1 MKKGKRFLSNRLAY
15 TLIIIGI
22 LIIVAVGV
30 YAANS
35 LLTPGVAPN
44 PGHTISQT
52 APPSAC
58 SAGQVL
64 QWTGASNADGG
75 WVCVDLPSSQNPPKV
90 SSVPIYQITNSIC
103 TGVGSM
109 TLSSTCTP
117 VACGVCGAGGY
128 YWNSVYN
135 CNGDGCQSCTS
146 SVGCSNT
153 AIGNLLYS

>member
-64 QWTGASNADGG
+64 QWTGASNVDGG
-75 WVCVDLPSSQNPPKV
+75 WACVDQSSSQQQPDRFGGFYSFGENYNNYPYA
-90 SSVPIYQITNSIC
+90 SC
-103 TGVGSM
+103 
-109 TLSSTCTP
+109 LSTCQVSNPYTGDCSCP
-117 VACGVCGAGGY
+117 SGY
-128 YWNSVYN
+128 
-135 CNGDGCQSCTS
+135 TS
-146 SVGCSNT
+146 IQLTGPS
-153 AIGNLLYS
+153 LYGSGQCVNYCYR